1 VGFEGGKVDDISKET
16 SLDGQV
22 ALVTGGGAGIGR
34 GISVALAAHG
44 AKVVIAEIDAARAA
58 QTQEIIES
66 SGGVAVAAI
75 TDVMDTD
82 QIRSA
87 VDLAESKY
95 GGLDILINNAGGV
108 AGKNFIDQ
116 SERSWRRHIDINLVS
131 MLAATHAGAHLMI
144 KGGRGGS
151 IVNITSIE
159 GSRAAPKYAVY
170 SACKAGM
177 INFTRTMALELAEY
191 GIRVNCLAPDI
202 TRTPG
207 MHGWMSGPVD
217 EEELKRAQG
226 IPATSIQSY
235 VPLGREGDTKDLGN
249 AAVFL
254 CSNMAS
260 YITGAIIPVDG
271 GTWASAGWTRTP
283 DNSGWRLQS

>member
-1 VGFEGGKVDDISKET
+1 VSLEELSIDDWS
-16 SLDGQV
+16 
-22 ALVTGGGAGIGR
+22 
-34 GISVALAAHG
+34 SVFS
-44 AKVVIAEIDAARAA
+44 
-58 QTQEIIES
+58 T
-66 SGGVAVAAI
+66 
-75 TDVMDTD
+75 
-82 QIRSA
+82 
-87 VDLAESKY
+87 
-95 GGLDILINNAGGV
+95 
-108 AGKNFIDQ
+108 
-116 SERSWRRHIDINLVS
+116 NLWGPI
-131 MLAATHAGAHLMI
+131 AATQAAVPYL
-144 KGGRGGS
+144 KASRGS
-151 IVNITSIE
+151 IVSVSSVNAVVAEPNLAPYGVSK
-159 GSRAAPKYAVY
+159 AALA
-170 SACKAGM
+170 S
-177 INFTRTMALELAEY
+177 FTKFAAADLASY